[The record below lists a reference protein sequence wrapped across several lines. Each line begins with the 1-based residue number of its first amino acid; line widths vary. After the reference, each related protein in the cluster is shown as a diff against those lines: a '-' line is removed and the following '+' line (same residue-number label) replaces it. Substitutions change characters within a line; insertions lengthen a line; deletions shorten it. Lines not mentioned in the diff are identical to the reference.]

1 MVLDSTLNLYI
12 SFGEVTSSVT
22 LYTMLEQTQNE
33 SYWMHKVGAIETHA
47 YPWRKML
54 VSIIVAT
61 PVKLDKPG
69 AQFVNWAS
77 P

>member
-1 MVLDSTLNLYI
+1 MEKN
-12 SFGEVTSSVT
+12 
-22 LYTMLEQTQNE
+22 
-33 SYWMHKVGAIETHA
+33 
-47 YPWRKML
+47 ML

>member
-1 MVLDSTLNLYI
+1 MRAIGYIKLVLLKHMHTH
-12 SFGEVTSSVT
+12 GEKCV
-22 LYTMLEQTQNE
+22 
-33 SYWMHKVGAIETHA
+33 K
-47 YPWRKML
+47 

-77 P
+77 A